1 MKLTD
6 LTLEFPLLCVRRLGL
21 QGAAGGMGDTGAML
35 DLDED
40 KAQAGLAKIPMM
52 RDWDVT
58 KEAHV
63 SMLVK
68 DPDPIQAAG
77 H

>member
-1 MKLTD
+1 
-6 LTLEFPLLCVRRLGL
+6 
-21 QGAAGGMGDTGAML
+21 MGDTGTML

-40 KAQAGLAKIPMM
+40 KAEAGLAKIPMM

-63 SMLVK
+63 SILVK
-68 DPDPIQAAG
+68 DPDLIQVAG